1 MSGRNQCRII
11 RKLVKI
17 AWLAGLCVA
26 AAGCGS
32 STFDGSRVE
41 SEDAFYM
48 DYSVLAKKEEASLEL
63 EEGDVLKVDISQDKG
78 SVDICIGR
86 SGEEPIYEGN
96 SLVEMSFTLN
106 ITEAGEYQI
115 SVSGNRASGSVAFTK
130 LPAEK
135 ETDDGQRRQEG

>member
-11 RKLVKI
+11 RKLAEI
-17 AWLAGLCVA
+17 AWLAGLCAA

-32 STFDGSRVE
+32 DSTFDGSRVGN
-41 SEDAFYM
+41 EDAFYM
-48 DYSVLAKKEEASLEL
+48 DYSVLSKKEEASLEL
-63 EEGDVLKVDISQDKG
+63 AEGDVLKVDISQDEG
-78 SVDICIGR
+78 SVDIRVGR

-130 LPAEK
+130 MPAEK
-135 ETDDGQRRQEG
+135 ETDGGQKR